1 MKNQELAEVI
11 KLARENKG
19 ISQRELARRIDAD
32 NSLLAKL
39 EKGLIAK
46 PGELLLRKISS
57 VLNIN
62 EEEILKLA
70 GYSEED
76 IIFITTLSEKN
87 VIDYFSS
94 ASLYEVDQMIK
105 RIDLEIK
112 SATNLRN
119 AMVHFDIS
127 KISEIDLDSKEKK
140 KLGQDWKTQ
149 VGEHEF
155 RIERLNSTRK
165 QLDDMLNNR
174 IQSGE
179 FIVEND
185 KDITSILDEYIKY
198 IYNKNN

>member
-11 KLARENKG
+11 KEARENKG

-57 VLNIN
+57 VLNID
-62 EEEILKLA
+62 EEQILKLA

-76 IIFITTLSEKN
+76 IKFITTLSEKN

-105 RIDLEIK
+105 RIGLEIK

-127 KISEIDLDSKEKK
+127 KISKIDLNNKEKK
-140 KLGQDWKTQ
+140 KLTHDWQTQ

-155 RIERLNSTRK
+155 RIKSLNNTK
-165 QLDDMLNNR
+165 DQLEDMLNNR
-174 IQSGE
+174 IKNGE
-179 FIVEND
+179 SIVEND
-185 KDITSILDEYIKY
+185 KDITAILDEYIKY